1 MAGGKDVATK
11 KKAWPLT
18 KIVEVS
24 WFDAN
29 ARGSWASAAEYMQHS
44 IAPVLTTGYLLKQD
58 KKEVI
63 IVQSQG
69 ADWDDCNG
77 AIAIP
82 LSWIAGIK
90 VLRK

>member
-1 MAGGKDVATK
+1 MATK
-11 KKAWPLT
+11 AKRMSWPPS
-18 KIVEVS
+18 KVVEVS

-29 ARGSWASAAEYMQHS
+29 ARGAWGSASDYMQHS
-44 IAPVLTTGYLLKQD
+44 IAPVLTVGYLLKQD

-63 IVQSQG
+63 VVQSVG
-69 ADWDDCNG
+69 ADFDDCNG

-82 LSWIAGIK
+82 LSWIAKMK